1 MRFAYYSREYINL
14 KMDYYNQLWC
24 ACFEQLLKLSVSKKI
39 FGYVQKAGKMIVHK
53 MFDNG
58 AKRLLLKL
66 A

>member
-1 MRFAYYSREYINL
+1 MCVFWTAFKVE
-14 KMDYYNQLWC
+14 C
-24 ACFEQLLKLSVSKKI
+24 EQKNH